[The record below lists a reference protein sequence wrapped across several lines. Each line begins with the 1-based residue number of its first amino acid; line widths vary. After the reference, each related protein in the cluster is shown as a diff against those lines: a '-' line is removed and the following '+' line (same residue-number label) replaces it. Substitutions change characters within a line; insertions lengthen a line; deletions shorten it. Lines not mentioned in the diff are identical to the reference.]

1 MPDHYDAIIIGAGII
16 GAATAFELAKLG
28 YRTLNVDRLPAAGYG
43 PTSSSCAIIRVH
55 YSTFDGVALAWEG
68 YHYWHEWAKYLEA
81 DDERGLA
88 KFVECGCLVMKTEL
102 NGHLEKHVHLS
113 NELGIPFEVWDAAKI
128 RERLPIYD
136 TRRYGPPRLTSDE
149 GFGEPS
155 GGELAGGVFWPT
167 AGYVSDPQLATH
179 NLQRAAEARGSEFRF
194 GREVVAVLKEH
205 DGGRRGADGGRIR
218 GVGLGDGTQVA
229 APVVVNVA
237 GPHSAIVNRM
247 AGAIDDMTIE
257 TRPLRQ
263 EVVHLPAPAGFDF
276 ESLGIVVSDGD
287 IGCYVRPETG
297 NHILVGSE
305 DPECDLREFVDP
317 DHYVR
322 DFTDQ
327 GATQAHRYGQRVPS
341 LGIPS
346 SLRGVVDLYDAS
358 DDWIPI
364 YDKSR
369 VPGFY
374 MAVGTSGNQ
383 FKNAPVAGKVMAAL
397 IDYCE
402 RGNDH
407 DLRPLAFR
415 LEHIGRTVNAGFYS
429 RKREINMESSF
440 SVLG

>member
-1 MPDHYDAIIIGAGII
+1 MPDQYDAVIIGAGII

-55 YSTFDGVALAWEG
+55 YSTFDGIALAWEG
-68 YHYWHEWAKYLEA
+68 YHYWHEWARYLEIG
-81 DDERGLA
+81 DERGLA
-88 KFVECGCLVMKTEL
+88 QFVECGCLVMKTEF
-102 NGHLEKHVHLS
+102 NGHLEKHVDLS

-136 TRRYGPPRLTSDE
+136 LRRYGPPRLMSDE

-179 NLQRAAEARGSEFRF
+179 NLQRAAEAKGAEFRF
-194 GREVVAVLKEH
+194 GREVVAVFK
-205 DGGRRGADGGRIR
+205 DRGGRYGAGDGRIL
-218 GVGLGDGTQVA
+218 GVKLNDGTQIA

-263 EVVHLPAPAGFDF
+263 EVVHLPAPEGFDF
-276 ESLGIVVSDGD
+276 ESLGIVVSDSD

-322 DFTDQ
+322 HFTEQ
-327 GATQAHRYGQRVPS
+327 ATTQAYRYGQRVPA

-346 SLRGVVDLYDAS
+346 SLRGMVDLYDAS

-374 MAVGTSGNQ
+374 MAIGTSGNQ
-383 FKNAPVAGKVMAAL
+383 FKNAPVAGKMMAAL

-402 RGNDH
+402 RSNDH
-407 DLRPLAFR
+407 DVRPLSFR
-415 LEHIGRTVNAGFYS
+415 LDHVGRTVNVGFYS
-429 RKREINMESSF
+429 RKREINSESSF

>member
-1 MPDHYDAIIIGAGII
+1 MHDHYDAVVIGAGII

-55 YSTFDGVALAWEG
+55 YSTFDGIALAWEG

-88 KFVECGCLVMKTEL
+88 KFVECGCLVMKTGI
-102 NGHLEKHVHLS
+102 NGHLEKHVRLS
-113 NELGIPFEVWDAAKI
+113 KELGIPFEEWDAAKI
-128 RERLPIYD
+128 RGRLPVYD
-136 TRRYGPPRLTSDE
+136 LRRYGPPRLMSDP

-155 GGELAGGVFWPT
+155 GGDLAGGVFWPT

-179 NLQRAAEARGSEFRF
+179 NLQRAAEAKGAEFRF
-194 GREVVAVLKEH
+194 GREVVAILKDG
-205 DGGRRGADGGRIR
+205 DGGRQGADGGRIR
-218 GVGLGDGTQVA
+218 GVRLGDGTRVG

-276 ESLGIVVSDGD
+276 ESLGIVVSDSD

-297 NHILVGSE
+297 NHVLVGSE

-322 DFTDQ
+322 DFTEQ
-327 GATQAHRYGQRVPS
+327 GVTQAHRYGQRVPS

-374 MAVGTSGNQ
+374 MAIGTSGNQ
-383 FKNAPVAGKVMAAL
+383 FKNAPVAGKMMAAL

-407 DLRPLAFR
+407 DARPLAFR
-415 LEHIGRTVNAGFYS
+415 LDHVGRTVNAGFYS
-429 RKREINMESSF
+429 RKREINSESSF